1 MQYLL
6 NEISE
11 RNMKRE
17 LQRRDKYNCKVRD
30 IRDIYRMYVDTVG
43 DILRQFMLNSSKTD
57 EYVNEIRELTK
68 YTNTVIDRIRYRYT
82 SRSPYQVYVH

>member
-1 MQYLL
+1 
-6 NEISE
+6 
-11 RNMKRE
+11 
-17 LQRRDKYNCKVRD
+17 
-30 IRDIYRMYVDTVG
+30 MYVDTVG

-82 SRSPYQVYVH
+82 SRTPYHVYVH